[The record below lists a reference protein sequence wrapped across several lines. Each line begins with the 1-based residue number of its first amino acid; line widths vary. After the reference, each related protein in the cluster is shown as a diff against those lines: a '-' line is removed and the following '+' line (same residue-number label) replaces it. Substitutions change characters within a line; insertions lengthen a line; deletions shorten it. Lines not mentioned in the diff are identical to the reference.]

1 MISDSLPLHGLILS
15 ISFLWQH
22 EIRTPL
28 NVVSMGLELLR
39 SEMREEED
47 SKVLLTTKVAAGNS
61 KSSYFLDLT
70 GDILEN
76 TQNAVSVLN
85 E

>member
-1 MISDSLPLHGLILS
+1 
-15 ISFLWQH
+15 
-22 EIRTPL
+22 
-28 NVVSMGLELLR
+28 MGLELLR

-47 SKVLLTTKVAAGNS
+47 SKVLLTTKVAAGSS

>member
-1 MISDSLPLHGLILS
+1 
-15 ISFLWQH
+15 
-22 EIRTPL
+22 
-28 NVVSMGLELLR
+28 
-39 SEMREEED
+39 MREEED